1 MGYSRQQFYEIRR
14 DYQDYGAE
22 GLLERLP
29 SSLRY
34 GVGTDAHAE
43 EAHRAV
49 RDYVS
54 FARHSTERLPGS
66 RAWPV
71 YRPRHRS
78 SVPETRR
85 R

>member
-34 GVGTDAHAE
+34 GVGTDARAE

-49 RDYVS
+49 RDDVS
-54 FARHSTERLPGS
+54 FARRRTERLPGS

-78 SVPETRR
+78 AALETRR

>member
-1 MGYSRQQFYEIRR
+1 MGYSRQRFYEIRGK
-14 DYQDYGAE
+14 YQDYGA
-22 GLLERLP
+22 GGCWIGALHP
-29 SSLRY
+29 GG

-66 RAWPV
+66 SPWPE
-71 YRPRHRS
+71 YRLRHRS
-78 SVPETRR
+78 SLPETRR